1 MDNNNIETYVRE
13 KLKPKGFSDEALN
26 YIIDYMIQIE
36 KLNLLPEDVTIV
48 NLVDRLYDGDL
59 KNIVFF
65 DEEHPINDEFGHY
78 FRGYTAC
85 SPREDAGTLYIRKS
99 LQDSEIVFYHEL
111 THQLQKNKDNLT
123 QGVSYVDEEEH
134 IRLCCLADEVQVQ
147 TVADMIYASKY
158 GKELSTVKYK
168 SENLRMLPRFRY

>member
-1 MDNNNIETYVRE
+1 MCAFERSEKGMEFSMDNNNIERYVRD

-26 YIIDYMIQIE
+26 YIIDYMIHIE
-36 KLNLLPEDVTIV
+36 KLDLLPEDVTIE

-65 DEEHPINDEFGHY
+65 DEKHPINDEFGHD

-85 SPREDAGTLYIRKS
+85 SPRKDAGTLYIRKS

-111 THQLQKNKDNLT
+111 THQLQKIK
-123 QGVSYVDEEEH
+123 
-134 IRLCCLADEVQVQ
+134 I
-147 TVADMIYASKY
+147 I
-158 GKELSTVKYK
+158 
-168 SENLRMLPRFRY
+168 